1 MSDSFDLELATAA
14 LLGDD
19 QDVHTLIK
27 VLARQLSDALGDRVK
42 VERAGG
48 LLHRSDQVR
57 SIQVG
62 IDNNEFRADIQ
73 GGSVTCSVGH
83 ASGGIR
89 IRSERVEMDD
99 WLRRLLS
106 ALQTEAA
113 HSQVARQALE
123 NIVIG
128 GPA

>member
-19 QDVHTLIK
+19 QDVHTLLK
-27 VLARQLSDALGDRVK
+27 VLACQLSDALGDRVK

-48 LLHRSDQVR
+48 LLHKSDQVR

-62 IDNNEFRADIQ
+62 IDNNEFRADVQ

>member
-1 MSDSFDLELATAA
+1 MTDDFDLELATAS
-14 LLGDD
+14 LMGDD
-19 QDVHTLIK
+19 RDVETLLK
-27 VLARQLSDALGDRVK
+27 VLARQLSEALGDRVK

-48 LLHRSDQVR
+48 LLHKSDQVR
-57 SIQVG
+57 SIQVS
-62 IDNNEFRADIQ
+62 IDDNEFRADMQ

-106 ALQTEAA
+106 SLQAEAA

>member
-19 QDVHTLIK
+19 QDVHTLLK

-57 SIQVG
+57 SIQVA
-62 IDNNEFRADIQ
+62 IDDNEFRADTQ
-73 GGSVTCSVGH
+73 GGRVTCSVGH

>member
-1 MSDSFDLELATAA
+1 MSDGFDLELATAS

-19 QDVHTLIK
+19 QDVHTLLK
-27 VLARQLSDALGDRVK
+27 VLARQLSEALGERVK

-48 LLHRSDQVR
+48 LLHKSDQVR
-57 SIQVG
+57 SIQVA
-62 IDNNEFRADIQ
+62 IDDNEFRAETG

-99 WLRRLLS
+99 WLHRLLG
-106 ALQTEAA
+106 ALQAEAA